1 MFNLLKIALLFVLVK
16 EIIVLLLYQIK
27 PFICCY
33 TEILSPG
40 DIEWIMEKMVQNLV
54 KANFL
59 IAVQQQLLICVD
71 QNTAIK
77 EHYRICALV
86 IAS

>member
-1 MFNLLKIALLFVLVK
+1 
-16 EIIVLLLYQIK
+16 
-27 PFICCY
+27 
-33 TEILSPG
+33 
-40 DIEWIMEKMVQNLV
+40 MEKMVQNLV

-71 QNTAIK
+71 QKTAIK